1 MVTMIVLNL
10 VTCGVYWFYWCYVT
24 TQELKVSTGRAD
36 LNPGMDLLLNIVTC
50 SMYGIFVEYR
60 NAQAVHQVFAQ
71 RGIPHEDKS
80 NMILIMNVLMFFTG
94 GVTAIIAVVFMQE
107 ELNKLAALEAGQLPY

>member
-1 MVTMIVLNL
+1 MAMIIVLNL

-24 TQELKVSTGRAD
+24 TQELRASTGRTD

-50 SMYGIFVEYR
+50 SMWGIFVEYR
-60 NAQAVHQVFAQ
+60 NAQVVHQTFIH
-71 RGIPHEDKS
+71 RGIHHEDKS
-80 NMILIMNVLMFFTG
+80 SMILIMNILMFFTG
-94 GVTAIIAVVFMQE
+94 GVTAIIAVVLMQE